1 MVGFVLHINKNETYK
16 NVFRDLLQP
25 ETSWA
30 HVSTI
35 SSSSNM
41 ASLKVNV
48 LSTNWNYKALEISNG
63 LKREMDEHNLE

>member
-1 MVGFVLHINKNETYK
+1 
-16 NVFRDLLQP
+16 
-25 ETSWA
+25 
-30 HVSTI
+30 
-35 SSSSNM
+35 M